1 METIRIAQKTTG
13 VVCKLLL
20 LFAFAIT
27 IVLCFALSLDKAFAD
42 TYRVDYTNGY
52 SYELDD
58 SNYTATL
65 IGAPIDENGR
75 VTISGT
81 LIVDHGEPAYNI
93 VAIGSEAF
101 RNRSDLQTVCF
112 RGCTALS
119 EIGESAFEGCENLS
133 MVDTDEALETRD
145 RLPNSIETIGD
156 RAFKG
161 CNLRATVLPEN
172 LTSVGDYAF
181 GDCGFLETSNVSSV
195 VIPTGVIAVGDHA
208 FENCGVDI
216 SFASPSSLQSIG
228 EYAFCGAGSRSVP
241 TEGTVIIPSSVSNI
255 GDYAFSYANYRS
267 ISFEEGSRITSFGEG
282 AFSGSEIEQFTIPP
296 SVSSISFM
304 AFAYCRS
311 LGAVTFEEGSVLKR
325 IENKAFSGCSIS
337 KFELPDSC
345 QDLQGAA
352 FEDCKKMQAF
362 TAGSGLNR
370 IGADA
375 FRNCEA
381 LSIVTLNEGL
391 RRIESAFENCPKL
404 SSITIP
410 STVEVL
416 DHPFIHCDSLSEVTF
431 LGSVAPKVTPLTNA
445 DHTFTYCFADV
456 ADTGVVRYRG
466 CDKNG
471 YSQFIL
477 PELPEGW
484 RRVPL
489 FQLTVTGGS
498 IKTGLG
504 NLFEAGRTIS
514 LSADGTGPCV
524 MWSSNSEGTF
534 SPDNEAETDFI
545 MPSSDVLVSV
555 SKHDSHSLTEK
566 EGRAPTYNE
575 AGLEKHWVCNN
586 CGKLFL
592 DDLGQTEV
600 RADDLIIPKK
610 TAPNTSPLIFSIA
623 YHLDGG
629 VNADSNPS
637 AYAAGSKTELAAPTK
652 SGYEFQGWFTDA
664 SLTKQ
669 VTAIDAYQTG
679 DVELWAKWAK
689 LDAET
694 FPDVDCSAW
703 YAPGVEF
710 VQEKGLMTGYSNTG
724 LFGVGKTL
732 TRGELATI
740 LWRHAC
746 PDEAASYDPATAKD
760 ETNIKGSA
768 DGQFY
773 TAAANWAA
781 KSGIITGY
789 VYEDGT
795 QDFAANDPVTF
806 EQLITILARFATN
819 EAGADPANNDLS
831 AFADGDEASSWAAPS
846 LKWAADNGLVEGYP
860 TSEGKELAPTE
871 NVLRERVA
879 VVLMRAF
886 KMGVLG

>member
-27 IVLCFALSLDKAFAD
+27 IVLCFALLLDKAFAD

-101 RNRSDLQTVCF
+101 RDCSDLQTVCF

-133 MVDTDEALETRD
+133 MIDTDEARETRY

-172 LTSVGDYAF
+172 LTSIGDYAF
-181 GDCGFLETSNVSSV
+181 GDCGFNKTNIVSSV
-195 VIPTGVIAVGDHA
+195 VIPAGVTTIGNHA
-208 FENCGVDI
+208 FENCGVYI
-216 SFASPSSLQSIG
+216 SFASSSSLQSIG
-228 EYAFCGAGSRSVP
+228 EYAFYEAGSLSYP
-241 TEGTVIIPSSVSNI
+241 TEGAIIIPSSVNTI
-255 GDYAFSYANYRS
+255 GDYAFSFARYKD
-267 ISFEEGSRITSFGEG
+267 ISFEEGSCIESFGEG
-282 AFSGSEIEQFTIPP
+282 AFSGSEIEQFTIPS
-296 SVSSISFM
+296 SVSSISYE

-311 LGAVTFEEGSVLKR
+311 LGAVTFGEGSALER
-325 IENKAFSGCSIS
+325 IENNAFSGCSIS
-337 KFELPDSC
+337 EFELPDSC
-345 QDLQGAA
+345 QDLEGAA
-352 FEDCKKMQAF
+352 FRDCKKLQAF
-362 TAGSGLNR
+362 TAGSGLDY
-370 IGADA
+370 IGAEA

-381 LSIVTLNEGL
+381 LSCVTLNEGL
-391 RRIESAFENCPKL
+391 RRIENAFENCPKL
-404 SSITIP
+404 SSITVP

-416 DHPFIHCDSLSEVTF
+416 GTPFRHCESLSEVTF
-431 LGSVAPKVTPLTNA
+431 LGSVAPKANPLTNA
-445 DHTFTYCFADV
+445 DHTFPHCFEDV

-466 CDKNG
+466 CDENG

-514 LSADGTGPCV
+514 LSADGTEPCV

-555 SKHDSHSLTEK
+555 SKHDSHSLTEE

-710 VQEKGLMTGYSNTG
+710 VQKKGLMTGYSNTG

-795 QDFAANDPVTF
+795 QDFAANDPVTL

-819 EAGADPANNDLS
+819 GAGADPANNDLS

-860 TSEGKELAPTE
+860 TSEGKVLAPTE